1 MTTHVS
7 LTSASEIHEAKQIVG
22 AVAADA
28 GKVITPSSTD
38 GQGELR
44 KLTLAELD
52 AAGSDPWTGW
62 GQYSDSTYTSGSPL
76 TVATTTAQLTCDGL
90 GSQTNTSYLPL
101 NSTGLWDTSTNKI
114 TPQTA
119 FDFYIVRVTFTA
131 DPGTANDYFDL
142 CLDIGG
148 GIGQIWC
155 ETRGFLKGTAA
166 QKFSFTIP
174 VYTGSTFLANG
185 GQLDLVTSGTIDFY
199 DIGVTVCKVHSEGV

>member
-7 LTSASEIHEAKQIVG
+7 LTDSAEIHEAKQIVD

-44 KLTLAELD
+44 KLDISELTVTG
-52 AAGSDPWTGW
+52 AAAHTGW

-76 TVATTTAQLTCDGL
+76 SIASTTAQLTCDGA
-90 GSQTNTSYLPL
+90 GSQTNTSYLPGGA
-101 NSTGLWDTSTNKI
+101 TLWDTSTNKI

-119 FDFYIVRVTFTA
+119 FDFYIVRVTFVA
-131 DPGTANDYFDL
+131 DPNTANDYFDL
-142 CLDIGG
+142 KLDIGG
-148 GIGQIWC
+148 GIGVIWQ
-155 ETRGFLKGTAA
+155 ETRGFLKGTNP
-166 QKFSFTIP
+166 QSFSFTIP

-185 GQLDLVTSGTIDFY
+185 GQLDITTSGTVTFY
-199 DIGVTVCKVHSEGV
+199 DIGITICKVHSEGV

>member
-22 AVAADA
+22 AIAADA

-44 KLTLAELD
+44 KLDISELTVTG
-52 AAGSDPWTGW
+52 AAAHTGW

-76 TVATTTAQLTCDGL
+76 SIATTTAQLTCDGA
-90 GSQTNTSYLPL
+90 GTQTNTSYLP
-101 NSTGLWDTSTNKI
+101 GGEDLWDTSTSKI

-131 DPGTANDYFDL
+131 DPATANDYFDL

-148 GIGQIWC
+148 SIGEIWC
-155 ETRGFLKGTAA
+155 QTQGFLKGANP
-166 QKFSFTIP
+166 QDFSFTIP
-174 VYTGSTFLANG
+174 VYTGSTFLSNG
-185 GQLDLVTSGTIDFY
+185 GQLNLTTSGTIAFY
-199 DIGVTVCKVHSEGV
+199 DIGITICKVHSEGV